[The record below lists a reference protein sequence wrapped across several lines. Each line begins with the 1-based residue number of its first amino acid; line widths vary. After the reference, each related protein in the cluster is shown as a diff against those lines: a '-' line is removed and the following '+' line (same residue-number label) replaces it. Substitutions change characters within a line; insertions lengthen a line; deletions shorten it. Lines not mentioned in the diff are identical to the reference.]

1 MSGPLQSSPAKINS
15 PSNPRLDPIDSKLKL
30 SGRVCD
36 LLGAEP
42 DLHEHGEVLRHRLP
56 PQVPLSLHRLPG
68 A

>member
-1 MSGPLQSSPAKINS
+1 MKHISTDIYLI
-15 PSNPRLDPIDSKLKL
+15 KL

-42 DLHEHGEVLRHRLP
+42 DLHEHGEILRHRLP

-68 A
+68 EK